1 MKAGLLRGWL
11 NTTMAFRSLA
21 SHPGRSALTLI
32 GIVIGIVALVVMMS
46 LTDALL
52 EEVHAAT
59 RPLGAGAFQVQKEPR
74 WITRRLTGV
83 DGKRRKTLS
92 LDDIDT
98 LQERLTRTRVVAGEM
113 WSWGNRVRTAE
124 RATDPVCGVAGGMSA
139 FPEANGIELSGGRF
153 ISEQDLALE
162 RPVAVIGS
170 DIVTRLFPGGVDEAV
185 GSRVRV
191 KGRQYEVIGTMVE
204 RPTLF
209 GARWRNALVVIPIS
223 VFHRLYGF
231 RSLHITLIP
240 EDPEQIDRAMEE
252 AVVTLR
258 AMRGVQPGEPN
269 DFEIFNNESLGA
281 YVDQLAVVI
290 GSATGAICALALL
303 VGGIGVMNIMLV
315 SVTERTRE
323 IGIRKALGARPSTI
337 LGQFITEAVALTGL
351 GGAVGVGLA
360 AAGVHTAGRIL
371 ELPAAVPLWAVAVAF
386 ASSTLIGLV
395 AGIYPAARAA
405 KLHPIDALRYE

>member
-1 MKAGLLRGWL
+1 MNAS
-11 NTTMAFRSLA
+11 MALRSLV

-52 EEVHAAT
+52 EEVQAAT
-59 RPLGAGAFQVQKEPR
+59 QPLGAGVFQVQKEPR

-83 DGKRRKTLS
+83 DGRRRAAFS
-92 LDDIDT
+92 LEDVDD
-98 LQERLTRTRVVAGEM
+98 LQDRLTRTKRVGGEM
-113 WSWGNRVRTAE
+113 WSWGNRARTAE
-124 RATDPVCGVAGGMSA
+124 RATDPVCGLVGAMSA
-139 FPEANGIELSGGRF
+139 FPEANGIDLSAGRF
-153 ISEQDLALE
+153 ISDQD
-162 RPVAVIGS
+162 VAMQRAVIVIGS
-170 DIVTRLFPGGVDEAV
+170 DIVERLFPGGDDEAI
-185 GSRVRV
+185 GSRIRV
-191 KGRQYEVIGTMVE
+191 KGRQYEVIGTMAE

-209 GARWRNALVVIPIS
+209 GARWRNAILAIPITT
-223 VFHRLYGF
+223 FYRRYGF
-231 RSLHITLIP
+231 RSLHITMIP
-240 EDPEQIDRAMEE
+240 NDPDKIDRAMEE

-258 AMRGVQPGEPN
+258 SMRGVPPGEPN

-281 YVDQLAVVI
+281 YIDQLAIVI
-290 GSATGAICALALL
+290 GSATAAICALALL

-337 LGQFITEAVALTGL
+337 LGQFITEAVALTGF
-351 GGAVGVGLA
+351 GGLVGIGLA
-360 AAGVHTAGRIL
+360 AAGVRAAAQIL

-386 ASSTLIGLV
+386 FSSTLIGLI